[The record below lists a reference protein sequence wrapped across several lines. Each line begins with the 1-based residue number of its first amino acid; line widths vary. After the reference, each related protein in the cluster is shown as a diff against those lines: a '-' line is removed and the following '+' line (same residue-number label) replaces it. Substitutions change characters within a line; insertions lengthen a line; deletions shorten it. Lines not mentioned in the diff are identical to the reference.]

1 MKRISLIANS
11 SLQYYKFETEINLDF
26 GKNNKIYYH
35 EPFDTLSFNFI
46 LDPLIKNNNGEGNCY
61 RYQELI
67 DNDFI
72 INEKI
77 KQEADLSQLKP
88 IQVFYEENN
97 LKKALKKYRKKW
109 IPLPYFKDNSI
120 NKDIMYPTDWVRL
133 YFDINEEFTN
143 AKIVIAVDTLLAKN
157 EYDRTSPNLSL
168 NPDEN
173 IFKLHTN
180 NLNLSRFLFDKD
192 SSTTWINSYLEDIYY
207 KSNQQERFEK
217 PVKQYVSS
225 YLMLLKWLSSL
236 IEMPEIQ
243 LFTSDVRKKEV
254 DLVVDIGNS
263 ATCAL
268 LFENKNDHSFD
279 FNNVKKLIIQDYTN
293 PHQEYEKPFPM
304 NLIFSESNFGELN
317 NEIYHNNKFIV
328 PSLVRIGYEAE
339 NIINHSVADLS
350 LGYEMKTYNSSPKR
364 YLWDNA
370 QSDRE
375 WEFNP
380 KNVYDIK
387 KVYLNGISE
396 QIKSDGSSIKGNE
409 LFGSKSLFSRSSLMK
424 FVFLEMLIHA
434 YVQINSYSFRKEHGE
449 MTIPRT
455 LRRITISCP
464 TGMIQHEQIVLRQA
478 AEDACKLLS
487 EYAKFYFEDELNNF
501 WFEMPEIIPSIK
513 DISLNLS
520 RIDDRKDWNYDEATS
535 SQLVFIYSLFAK
547 KLKTNN
553 YVIDHYLFKNKDSIV
568 VGSIDIGAG
577 TTDLMINRYSLLE
590 DQNTDTI
597 KPFPL
602 FWDSFK
608 NAGDDLL
615 KAIIQKIIIEGTIN
629 DSEKENGCTGVLENT
644 LKGKNIDKI
653 SDRLN
658 GFFGENSNRI
668 GFQAQIMRKAF
679 IHQVA
684 IPIALEYLDNAN
696 NEESYFKT
704 FEEII
709 NTKFLN
715 KELVNYFEKHFG
727 FSFLDIKWKISPEK
741 VNQIVSSVFDSL
753 IRQIS
758 VVLNQFQCDYVVLSG
773 KPASLESFENIFR
786 KYLTASP
793 SNIINLNNYW
803 VGRWY
808 PFADNKGYIDDPKTI
823 VSVGSI
829 IALMS
834 GKLRKIKD
842 LKIDTENLSKKIVS
856 TADFIIKNDENV
868 KQIILSPKKNENT
881 IFIESIPFQFG
892 YSKYNAKNYPYSD
905 LYTIKINRTEVEKVV
920 KLKYPSKDEIFYRN
934 QTDVEINSINQN
946 LPLKVVISRD
956 YDESKEI
963 LKIESV
969 EDSEGNDKSIKY
981 FSLSYQTLP
990 NNKDG
995 YWLDTCEFTLN
1006 IR

>member
-26 GKNNKIYYH
+26 GRNNKIYFH
-35 EPFDTLSFNFI
+35 EPFDTLSLNFI
-46 LDPLIKNNNGEGNCY
+46 LDPLLINNKGEEVCY
-61 RYQELI
+61 RYQDLK

-72 INEKI
+72 IYEKI
-77 KQEADLSQLKP
+77 KQEADLSQLES
-88 IQVFYEENN
+88 IHVYYEDNN
-97 LKKALKKYRKKW
+97 LKRALKKYQKKW

-120 NKDIMYPTDWVRL
+120 NKDVLYPTDWVRV
-133 YFDINEEFTN
+133 YFDIDEEFKN
-143 AKIVIAVDTLLAKN
+143 VKIVLAIDTLLAKN
-157 EYDRTSPNLSL
+157 ENDKTSPKLSL
-168 NPDEN
+168 NPDDN

-180 NLNLSRFLFDKD
+180 YLNLSKFIFNKD
-192 SSTTWINSYLEDIYY
+192 SSTSWINSYLEEVFY
-207 KSNQQERFEK
+207 KNNQQERFEK

-225 YLMLLKWLSSL
+225 YFLLLKWLSSL

-243 LFTSDVRKKEV
+243 LFTNDVRKKEV

-293 PHQEYEKPFPM
+293 PHKEYDKPFPM
-304 NLIFSESNFGELN
+304 NLIFSESKFGELN
-317 NEIYHNNKFIV
+317 NEIYHNNKFVV
-328 PSLVRIGYEAE
+328 PSFVRIGFEAE
-339 NIINHSVADLS
+339 NLINHSIADLS

-364 YLWDNA
+364 YLWDTDK
-370 QSDRE
+370 SDRE

-380 KNVYDIK
+380 KNVYEIK

-396 QIKSDGSSIKGNE
+396 QIKSDGTSINGKE
-409 LFGSKSLFSRSSLMK
+409 LFGSKALFSRSSLMK

-434 YVQINSYSFRKEHGE
+434 YVQINSYSFRKEHGD

-478 AEDACKLLS
+478 AEDACKLLNG
-487 EYAKFYFEDELNNF
+487 YAKYYFEDELNNF
-501 WFEMPEIIPSIK
+501 WFEMPEINPSIK

-520 RIDDRKDWNYDEATS
+520 NLEERKDWNYDEATS
-535 SQLVFIYSLFAK
+535 SQLVFVYSLFAK

-553 YVIDHYLFKNKDSIV
+553 YVIDHYLFKNKDNII

-577 TTDLMINRYSLLE
+577 TTDLMINRYSLIE
-590 DQNTDTI
+590 GQNSDTV
-597 KPFPL
+597 KPLPL

-615 KAIIQKIIIEGTIN
+615 KAIIQKIIIEGTISNPEN
-629 DSEKENGCTGVLENT
+629 DKGCTGVIENT
-644 LKGKNIDKI
+644 LIEKGIEKI

-679 IHQVA
+679 VHQVA
-684 IPIALEYLDNAN
+684 IPIALEYLNNAN
-696 NEESYFKT
+696 NKESYYKT
-704 FEEII
+704 FEEIVR
-709 NTKFLN
+709 TKFLN
-715 KELVNYFEKHFG
+715 KELINYFEKHFG
-727 FSFLDIKWKISPEK
+727 FNFLDIKWKISPEK
-741 VNQIVSSVFDSL
+741 VNEIISSVFDSL

-773 KPASLESFENIFR
+773 KPASLNSFENIFR
-786 KYLTASP
+786 KYLTTSP
-793 SNIINLNNYW
+793 SNVINLNNYW

-808 PFADNKGYIDDPKTI
+808 PFANNNGYINDPKTI

-856 TADFIIKNDENV
+856 TADFIVKNKDNV
-868 KQIILSPKKNENT
+868 KEVILNPKKNENT
-881 IFIESIPFQFG
+881 IFIDSLPYQFG
-892 YSKYNAKNYPYSD
+892 YSKFNVTNYPYSD
-905 LYTIKINRTEVEKVV
+905 LYTVKINRTEVEKIVR
-920 KLKYPSKDEIFYRN
+920 LKYPAKDELFYRN

-946 LPLKVVISRD
+946 LPLKVLISRD
-956 YDESKEI
+956 YEESKEM

-969 EDSEGNDKSIKY
+969 EDSEGNEKTIKY
-981 FSLSYQTLP
+981 FYLTYQTLP
-990 NNKDG
+990 NNNNG
-995 YWLDTCEFTLN
+995 FWLDSCEFTLN